1 MWRLERAILLSS
13 IREVDIGARDS
24 IQRDIVRTYSIK
36 TKGTANNGCPL
47 FRLKSDPRKGLYFA
61 L

>member
-1 MWRLERAILLSS
+1 MRGLERALLLSS
-13 IREVDIGARDS
+13 IRKINLGARDS
-24 IQRDIVRTYSIK
+24 IQRDRVRTYSIK
-36 TKGTANNGCPL
+36 TKGTAIIGCPL